1 MNPLIQLKN
10 NEPLVNA
17 LKSFFQ
23 SELDKTILKRA
34 YKGDDVKDIAEAK
47 KVIDKAFND
56 LEVMFKDN
64 AKRNVQNAK

>member
-17 LKSFFQ
+17 LKAFFQ
-23 SELDKTILKRA
+23 AELDKTILKRA

-47 KVIDKAFND
+47 KVIDKSFND
-56 LEVMFKDN
+56 LELMFKDN